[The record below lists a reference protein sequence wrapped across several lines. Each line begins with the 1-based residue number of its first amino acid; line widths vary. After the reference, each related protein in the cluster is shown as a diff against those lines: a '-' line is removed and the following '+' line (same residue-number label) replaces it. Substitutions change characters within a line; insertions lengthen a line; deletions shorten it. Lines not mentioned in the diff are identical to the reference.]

1 MPAGIPM
8 AGPGPQPMGAL
19 QHESMIQQQLAAIQQ
34 GALPVQQG
42 MGSEG
47 ISPQRVPQPGMS
59 PQQQQAL
66 ATHLQLQAPQGKGCV
81 YSTCIKNEQMNKEL
95 NPSPNNEQRDV
106 YALVTS
112 LKQIKR
118 INLSVLEESNLRA

>member
-19 QHESMIQQQLAAIQQ
+19 QHESMIQQLAALQQ

-47 ISPQRVPQPGMS
+47 VSPQRVPQPGMS
-59 PQQQQAL
+59 PQQQQVL
-66 ATHLQLQAPQGKGCV
+66 ATHLQLQASQGEGCV

-95 NPSPNNEQRDV
+95 SPSPNNEQRDV

-112 LKQIKR
+112 LKQINR
-118 INLSVLEESNLRA
+118 INLSALEESNLRA

>member
-8 AGPGPQPMGAL
+8 AAPGPQPMGAL
-19 QHESMIQQQLAAIQQ
+19 QHESMIQQLAALQQ

-47 ISPQRVPQPGMS
+47 VSPQRVPQPGMS

-66 ATHLQLQAPQGKGCV
+66 ATHLQLQASQGEGCV

-95 NPSPNNEQRDV
+95 SPSPNNEQRDV

-118 INLSVLEESNLRA
+118 INLSALEESNLRA

>member
-19 QHESMIQQQLAAIQQ
+19 QHESMIQQLAALQQ

-47 ISPQRVPQPGMS
+47 VSPQRVPQSGMS

-66 ATHLQLQAPQGKGCV
+66 AAHLQLQAPQGEGCV

-95 NPSPNNEQRDV
+95 SPSPNNEQRDV

-118 INLSVLEESNLRA
+118 INLSALEESNLRA

>member
-19 QHESMIQQQLAAIQQ
+19 QHESMIQQLAALQQ

-47 ISPQRVPQPGMS
+47 VSPQRVPQPGMS

-66 ATHLQLQAPQGKGCV
+66 ATHLQLQASQGEGCV

-95 NPSPNNEQRDV
+95 SPNNEQRDV

-118 INLSVLEESNLRA
+118 INLSALEESNLRA